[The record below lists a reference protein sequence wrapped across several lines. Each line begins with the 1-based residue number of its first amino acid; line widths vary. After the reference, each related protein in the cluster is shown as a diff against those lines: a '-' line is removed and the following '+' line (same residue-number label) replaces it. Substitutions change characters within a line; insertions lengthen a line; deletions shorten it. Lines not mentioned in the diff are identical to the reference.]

1 MMANYQRIR
10 RTALVVLAL
19 GCAAAFQAHAETYFG
34 FSIGVSNAPPP
45 PRIVVA
51 DAPQLVAVPGTSV
64 YAVANTSYDVFTL
77 RGSYFCYSGGFWYRA
92 PSYEGPYV
100 VVDVR
105 SVPQPILVV
114 PADQWKHHPHG
125 GPPGQ
130 TKKGHGRS

>member
-1 MMANYQRIR
+1 MIGRTTMARWIVLLLLVHGFA
-10 RTALVVLAL
+10 TAV
-19 GCAAAFQAHAETYFG
+19 HAESSTYFG

-51 DAPQLVAVPGTSV
+51 DAPPLVAVPGTSV
-64 YAVANTSYDVFTL
+64 QVVGIAAHDIFAYGSTFYCYAN
-77 RGSYFCYSGGFWYRA
+77 GFWYRSG
-92 PSYEGPYV
+92 SYGGPYA

-114 PADQWKHHPHG
+114 PAKHWKHHPLG

-130 TKKGHGRS
+130 RKKR